1 MTYICLNMNF
11 DYQPKTYFNGT
22 GANALLVKLAYPESQ
37 WGEEICI
44 FANSLDGFIY
54 YEIVDFYGNEYSIKP
69 SESSQ
74 PLKLQELILLI
85 ESMEVDKKG
94 EMGAINQTLLGIP
107 VAESTLYPQLK
118 DYFDQKRSHFGFA

>member
-1 MTYICLNMNF
+1 MNF

-22 GANALLVKLAYPESQ
+22 GANALIAKLTYPESQ

-44 FANSLDGFIY
+44 FATTLDGLNY

-69 SESSQ
+69 DESSN
-74 PLKLQELILLI
+74 PLQLQELILLI
-85 ESMEVDKKG
+85 ESMEVEKKG

-118 DYFDQKRSHFGFA
+118 HYFDQKRNHFGFV

>member
-1 MTYICLNMNF
+1 MNF

-22 GANALLVKLAYPESQ
+22 GANALIAKLTYPESQ

-44 FANSLDGFIY
+44 FATTIDGLNL

-69 SESSQ
+69 DESRS
-74 PLKLQELILLI
+74 PLQLQELILLI
-85 ESMEVDKKG
+85 ESMEVEKKG

-118 DYFDQKRSHFGFA
+118 DYFDQKRNHFGFV

>member
-1 MTYICLNMNF
+1 MNF

-22 GANALLVKLAYPESQ
+22 GANALIAKLTYPESQ

-44 FANSLDGFIY
+44 FATTIDGLNY

-69 SESSQ
+69 DESSK

-85 ESMEVDKKG
+85 ESMEVAKKG

-118 DYFDQKRSHFGFA
+118 DYFDQKRNHFGFI

>member
-1 MTYICLNMNF
+1 MNF

-22 GANALLVKLAYPESQ
+22 GANALIAKLTYPESQ

-44 FANSLDGFIY
+44 FVTTLDGLNY

-69 SESSQ
+69 DESSN
-74 PLKLQELILLI
+74 PLQLQELILLI
-85 ESMEVDKKG
+85 ESMEVEKKG
-94 EMGAINQTLLGIP
+94 ELGAINQTLLGIP

-118 DYFDQKRSHFGFA
+118 HYFDQKRNHFGFV

>member
-22 GANALLVKLAYPESQ
+22 GANALIAKLTYPESQ

-44 FANSLDGFIY
+44 FATTIDGLNL

-69 SESSQ
+69 DESRS
-74 PLKLQELILLI
+74 PLQLQELILLI
-85 ESMEVDKKG
+85 ESMEVEKKG

-118 DYFDQKRSHFGFA
+118 DYFDQKRNHFGFV

>member
-1 MTYICLNMNF
+1 MNF

-22 GANALLVKLAYPESQ
+22 GANALIAKLTYPESQ

-44 FANSLDGFIY
+44 FATTIDGLNY
-54 YEIVDFYGNEYSIKP
+54 YEIVDFYGNEYTIKP
-69 SESSQ
+69 DESSK
-74 PLKLQELILLI
+74 PLQLQELILLI
-85 ESMEVDKKG
+85 ESMEVEKEG

-118 DYFDQKRSHFGFA
+118 DYFDQKRNHFGFV